1 MHPHPGCRRL
11 AIVRFRGNRAL
22 AAGIVALAA
31 LAALPLLVGEGGLM
45 SSLVITLI
53 KRLRSQ
59 GLAIL
64 LSEQNARMS
73 LAIADRAYVIEMGRV
88 VMQGAGRGSSRQ
100 GGDRRA
106 LSRRRRRGG
115 PRPCRRAPCGAGSGV
130 GTDLARVMPPAA

>member
-88 VMQGAGRGSSRQ
+88 VMQGRGEDLLGKAEIAERY
-100 GGDRRA
+100 
-106 LSRRRRRGG
+106 L
-115 PRPCRRAPCGAGSGV
+115 GV
-130 GTDLARVMPPAA
+130 GAAVDRAHADARHAALVQGLERILKG